1 MAGQRVVKG
10 RSSVRCGW
18 SNNNMATKT
27 FSQISK
33 QVNVMVDACYNI
45 VKSKNL
51 SIKICQDEQYD
62 KMNNSAFSFS
72 ISIDANKKR
81 KKKSP
86 SQKKREKKRRKE
98 WIKQKEDSKKS
109 LTTDDSEASDK
120 WESPPILP
128 GNTDTQMVDD
138 INSYSVSTSTT
149 NEGEASDKSES
160 SLIPGNADTEMVD
173 NTTSESE
180 YLTIHQMLENRCYA
194 RLRNRLDE
202 SLESY

>member
-1 MAGQRVVKG
+1 MP
-10 RSSVRCGW
+10 
-18 SNNNMATKT
+18 NNEQN
-27 FSQISK
+27 
-33 QVNVMVDACYNI
+33 CLLLL
-45 VKSKNL
+45 NL
-51 SIKICQDEQYD
+51 HWHEQE
-62 KMNNSAFSFS
+62 
-72 ISIDANKKR
+72 R

-138 INSYSVSTSTT
+138 INSYSVSISTT

-202 SLESY
+202 SLESYWRNPMRRAMHLNMRNALKYVNEN

>member
-1 MAGQRVVKG
+1 
-10 RSSVRCGW
+10 
-18 SNNNMATKT
+18 
-27 FSQISK
+27 
-33 QVNVMVDACYNI
+33 MVDNI
-45 VKSKNL
+45 
-51 SIKICQDEQYD
+51 
-62 KMNNSAFSFS
+62 NSNSES
-72 ISIDANKKR
+72 TSTIN
-81 KKKSP
+81 
-86 SQKKREKKRRKE
+86 
-98 WIKQKEDSKKS
+98 
-109 LTTDDSEASDK
+109 DSEASNK

-202 SLESY
+202 SLLRSPILLTKSYAPRHAPKYEKRTKICQ